1 MSVPHSPT
9 GCPMDALL
17 RLLMGPWTTY
27 ILWVLQQDGPTR
39 FGALK
44 RKVPGVSAKV
54 LTERLRMLET
64 AGVIF
69 RNYEA
74 KIPPEVTYGL
84 TPRGREL
91 DHVLDALNELGRRW
105 QQEDE
110 AALASGSGRNGSSVA
125 AAPAHA

>member
-1 MSVPHSPT
+1 MVIPKSPT

-54 LTERLRMLET
+54 LTERLRMLEA

-69 RNYEA
+69 RRYEA

-91 DHVLDALNELGRRW
+91 DHVLESLDDLAKKW
-105 QQEDE
+105 QAEDQ
-110 AALASGSGRNGSSVA
+110 AALTGGGGSAQAAVS
-125 AAPAHA
+125 AAPARA